1 MHKVCLNIL
10 INNSQIEEFKN
21 LALSLNS
28 ALFWSWAEYNYN
40 MWGINLTLFIFY
52 LFLRATKMIT
62 GNFRTAARLWHWHT
76 KKEDDATAR
85 RISTNL
91 STNYRI
97 NWLIDANWTRTNTT
111 NARALCNLFI
121 FTMKKKMYKQQC
133 AQERNG
139 NDAELFVLFFCSRN
153 SSSSCFSFSFFFFCF
168 IFIFFFFLLH
178 FQLDT
183 TNWLR
188 FAHRTKTRLHA
199 ATFLKRKFAQAQAAT
214 PALALPLP
222 LTLTL
227 TPSLLTIQNLQV
239 AVAAKRTKRIVKR
252 ASCGGSKEREK
263 AARRGRALVV
273 LSPLASL
280 LVSRSC
286 ACSCSGSSC
295 V

>member
-52 LFLRATKMIT
+52 LFLCATKMIT

-91 STNYRI
+91 SSNYRI

-153 SSSSCFSFSFFFFCF
+153 SSSSCFSFFCF

-263 AARRGRALVV
+263 RQRVAVALSLFCRRWR
-273 LSPLASL
+273 
-280 LVSRSC
+280 R
-286 ACSCSGSSC
+286 CSCLGRVRVRVRVLRVCNS
-295 V
+295 

>member
-1 MHKVCLNIL
+1 MM
-10 INNSQIEEFKN
+10 Q
-21 LALSLNS
+21 
-28 ALFWSWAEYNYN
+28 
-40 MWGINLTLFIFY
+40 
-52 LFLRATKMIT
+52 
-62 GNFRTAARLWHWHT
+62 
-76 KKEDDATAR
+76 
-85 RISTNL
+85 
-91 STNYRI
+91 
-97 NWLIDANWTRTNTT
+97 
-111 NARALCNLFI
+111 
-121 FTMKKKMYKQQC
+121 
-133 AQERNG
+133 
-139 NDAELFVLFFCSRN
+139 ELFVLFFCSRN
-153 SSSSCFSFSFFFFCF
+153 GSSSCFSFFFFCF

-214 PALALPLP
+214 PALALALP

-227 TPSLLTIQNLQV
+227 TPSLLTIQNLQVAV

-286 ACSCSGSSC
+286 ACSCSGSGSSC